1 MRQGDSG
8 RKVVGGFVEDSFETR
23 ITRTILDSYHE
34 KVARALVSDLLVV
47 GAGPAGLMAAID
59 LAGRGRAVTILE
71 KRLTPGGG
79 IWGGAME
86 MNEVVIEEE
95 ALPVLEG
102 IPVRPRGRGEG
113 LLSVDAMEL
122 ASALCLEAVHAGAI
136 LLNLTIAEDLCVRQ
150 GQVCGVVANRTGV
163 LERYPVDPISFGAGA
178 VLDATGHDAALV
190 HMLNDRGLLPD
201 SSGPFVEGPMNAAEG
216 ESFTVENV
224 TEVFPGLWIAG
235 MSVQAAR
242 GGPRMGPIF
251 GGMLRSGRRAAEL
264 IDLALALE
272 RRKS

>member
-8 RKVVGGFVEDSFETR
+8 RKVGGGFVEDSFETR
-23 ITRTILDSYHE
+23 ITRTILDAYHE

-95 ALPVLEG
+95 AISVLEG
-102 IPVRPRGRGEG
+102 IPVRPRSRGDG

-136 LLNLTIAEDLCVRQ
+136 LLNLTIAEDLCVRG

-163 LERYPVDPISFGAGA
+163 LERWPVDPISFEAGA

-190 HMLNDRGLLPD
+190 HMLNDRGLLGNP
-201 SSGPFVEGPMNAAEG
+201 SGLSVEGPMNAAEG
-216 ESFTVENV
+216 ESFVVESV

-235 MSVQAAR
+235 MSAQAVL
-242 GGPRMGPIF
+242 GGARMGPIF

>member
-1 MRQGDSG
+1 VVDSY
-8 RKVVGGFVEDSFETR
+8 ETR
-23 ITRTILDSYHE
+23 ITRTILDAYYE
-34 KVARALVSDLLVV
+34 KLARALVSDVLVV
-47 GAGPAGLMAAID
+47 GAGPAGLMGAID
-59 LAGRGRAVTILE
+59 LAGRGRAVTVLE
-71 KRLTPGGG
+71 KRLAPGGG

-95 ALPVLEG
+95 AISVLEG
-102 IPVRPRGRGEG
+102 IPVRPRSRGDG
-113 LLSVDAMEL
+113 LLSVDAMDL
-122 ASALCLEAVHAGAI
+122 ASALCLEAVHAGAV
-136 LLNLTIAEDLCVRQ
+136 LLNLTNAEDLCVRG

-163 LERYPVDPISFGAGA
+163 LERYPVDPISFEAGA

-190 HMLNDRGLLPD
+190 HMLGDRGFLPNL
-201 SSGPFVEGPMNAAEG
+201 SGLAVVGPMNAAEG
-216 ESFTVENV
+216 ESLVVENV

-235 MSVQAAR
+235 MSVQAVR
-242 GGPRMGPIF
+242 GGARMGPIF